1 MVLGRRKQGLYG
13 LLLLMVMIL
22 TVSPSHAGT
31 ITESFDNN
39 QYNTKLWWI
48 DSIGQGVTATV
59 TNNRLE
65 ITLPASSGGIL
76 YQGNMGSAF
85 KLVGDFDMQVDFA
98 LLTWP
103 TNNASQV
110 GLTISQANDFSI
122 FRRSRGLN
130 EGGGGE
136 FFFTMIK
143 GVMTQVPAGG
153 SSGKL
158 RMTRVGNTMSGFY
171 WDGAAWRL
179 VGSSAD
185 SSLGS
190 STTVHLD
197 FDRDTTFS
205 GPSVKI
211 AFDNVQLTYTRFA
224 MYNPAILQ
232 LLMN

>member
-1 MVLGRRKQGLYG
+1 
-13 LLLLMVMIL
+13 MIL
-22 TVSPSHAGT
+22 TVSPSRSGT
-31 ITESFDNN
+31 ITENFDNN
-39 QYNTKLWWI
+39 QYNTELWWI
-48 DSIGQGVTATV
+48 YSIGQDVTATV

-65 ITLPASSGGIL
+65 ITLPASSGGTL
-76 YQGNMGSAF
+76 YLGNMGSNF
-85 KLVGDFDMQVDFA
+85 TLVGDFDMQVDYT

-103 TNNASQV
+103 ANNASQV

-122 FRRSRGLN
+122 FRRSRGLD

-136 FFFTMIK
+136 IYFTMIK
-143 GVMTQVPAGG
+143 GVMTQVFAGG

-158 RMTRVGNTMSGFY
+158 RMTRVDNTMSGFY
-171 WDGAAWRL
+171 WDGAAWQL

-190 STTVHLD
+190 ATTVHLG
-197 FDRDTTFS
+197 FDRDTAFS

-224 MYNPAILQ
+224 TYNPAILQ